1 MKSPKNVERS
11 RKKCRYECM
20 QRFSDLF
27 IIFYSWKEIDH
38 ALSVS
43 RNMVTV
49 RKTLSLRDVPSNVQT
64 SCPPHRQYTR
74 VLVRDTGSVCTLK
87 MSSSYSS
94 SQKIQNQN
102 TQNEATTNRV
112 QKLMGCFVGSKQRE
126 HLFRNFIVDFTVLS
140 PQDNVSNPRRIKALN
155 KS

>member
-102 TQNEATTNRV
+102 TQNDRKKRGHHQQSAKTN
-112 QKLMGCFVGSKQRE
+112 G
-126 HLFRNFIVDFTVLS
+126 LFRRKQAEGAFI
-140 PQDNVSNPRRIKALN
+140 
-155 KS
+155 